1 VASILLLTREYGGW
15 ISPRKERVRCWVF
28 RTLPRTVRARQGKD
42 KSLSRPEAFAQWVAR
57 WSAGDRPVAGR
68 GKGELIDR
76 RLLVCVSFRPPEP
89 RLACSTSVS
98 ERAVC
103 SDAGIFSVPRS
114 LRSSDLPRVPG
125 SRGRA
130 GPWSSTIREDGNT
143 QCCSPAERRGEE
155 KAMARYGSGGRK
167 NGWSPGQ
174 ERGRSTNDSCY

>member
-1 VASILLLTREYGGW
+1 MQSAERKSALLGVSDSTSY
-15 ISPRKERVRCWVF
+15 
-28 RTLPRTVRARQGKD
+28 RTGTPGQRQVPFPSRGVRAVGGQVVCRR
-42 KSLSRPEAFAQWVAR
+42 SASRWAWKGGA
-57 WSAGDRPVAGR
+57 DRSTTTV
-68 GKGELIDR
+68 
-76 RLLVCVSFRPPEP
+76 LVCVSFRPREP

-155 KAMARYGSGGRK
+155 KAMARDGSGGRK
-167 NGWSPGQ
+167 NGWSPGE